1 MPTTQPCAPPAVL
14 WNSDAP
20 TLTLGSLPT
29 RESLAKQCDASKH
42 VIRDG
47 NIMGNI
53 GLLPS
58 GLRQQLTPLL
68 EPTGSGAQSGS
79 ETMPS

>member
-14 WNSDAP
+14 WNCDAP
-20 TLTLGSLPT
+20 TLTLGT
-29 RESLAKQCDASKH
+29 RASLAKECDASKH

-47 NIMGNI
+47 NII
-53 GLLPS
+53 GLQS

-68 EPTGSGAQSGS
+68 EPAGCGAQSGS